1 MELILNDFGK
11 KGSQLR
17 CLLFAGLGKEKI
29 QEQLL
34 KIINQKN
41 KDKID
46 VCFPENEDFI
56 YYPQGLQNQT
66 EIQLDKVKIPIKGS
80 TAYCDVIN
88 QWWLAI
94 SRKTPTWDFVCTA
107 NIDGRQGLILIEAKA
122 HKGELVKELDPSHA
136 KDGSLNRSKIE
147 QALDSINIQYGYKL
161 SADDYYQLSNRIAW
175 SMKLASEGIPV
186 ILIYL
191 GCLNTVDMSITKNDY
206 LFDTTNKW
214 VDLVR
219 DYSQNIDFSDWEKT
233 ISAEKMKDNEDS
245 TKAENF
251 YPIIRSLDIQLVDGV
266 VIIKD

>member
-1 MELILNDFGK
+1 
-11 KGSQLR
+11 
-17 CLLFAGLGKEKI
+17 
-29 QEQLL
+29 
-34 KIINQKN
+34 
-41 KDKID
+41 
-46 VCFPENEDFI
+46 
-56 YYPQGLQNQT
+56 
-66 EIQLDKVKIPIKGS
+66 
-80 TAYCDVIN
+80 
-88 QWWLAI
+88 
-94 SRKTPTWDFVCTA
+94 
-107 NIDGRQGLILIEAKA
+107 
-122 HKGELVKELDPSHA
+122 
-136 KDGSLNRSKIE
+136 
-147 QALDSINIQYGYKL
+147 
-161 SADDYYQLSNRIAW
+161 
-175 SMKLASEGIPV
+175 MKLASEGIPV